1 MRGGL
6 ILFQRT
12 SDSGCWNVATFHS
25 PHSLTW
31 SWILS
36 FRVPRADEGRWLHFA
51 RWKTNSGTQW
61 CLQIARH
68 ALQWH
73 RQQPMWYRDLWR
85 RARDEHDELK
95 EFTRTSMPRPPLRS
109 PFNPVVI
116 DGGSS
121 LH

>member
-1 MRGGL
+1 MKGL
-6 ILFQRT
+6 AIMSRT
-12 SDSGCWNVATFHS
+12 SDPRTLNLASFHS

-31 SWILS
+31 SWILL
-36 FRVPRADEGRWLHFA
+36 FHRPRADEGRWLHFSSW
-51 RWKTNSGTQW
+51 RTNCGRQW

-73 RQQPMWYRDLWR
+73 RQQPMWFRDLWQK
-85 RARDEHDELK
+85 ARDENDALK
-95 EFTRTSMPRPPLRS
+95 YQTRTPRLPGPPPRS